1 MKATEFFMQIINF
14 GAEVIQAK
22 IVFFCGSEIL
32 QNIFAENT
40 VVNYIRTPV
49 KRASQGQNFGSSGD
63 SIDLQIF
70 IILTNNLSTFISL
83 GEVSHANLKEF
94 KKNCKK
100 I

>member
-49 KRASQGQNFGSSGD
+49 KRAS
-63 SIDLQIF
+63 
-70 IILTNNLSTFISL
+70 
-83 GEVSHANLKEF
+83 
-94 KKNCKK
+94 
-100 I
+100 